1 MNAQRCQCGHY
12 RFDHIK
18 SVHHCDRCPCP
29 TYVPPCTMCHGEGQ
43 VLVAP
48 ITASY
53 ADWGHATKMPC
64 PRCVNGAYPT
74 RYPVVGG

>member
-1 MNAQRCQCGHY
+1 MSSRCECRHY
-12 RFDHIK
+12 QFAHSPSGR
-18 SVHHCDRCPCP
+18 CDDCLCEAFIPA
-29 TYVPPCTMCHGEGQ
+29 CTMCWGSGR

-48 ITASY
+48 VTASY